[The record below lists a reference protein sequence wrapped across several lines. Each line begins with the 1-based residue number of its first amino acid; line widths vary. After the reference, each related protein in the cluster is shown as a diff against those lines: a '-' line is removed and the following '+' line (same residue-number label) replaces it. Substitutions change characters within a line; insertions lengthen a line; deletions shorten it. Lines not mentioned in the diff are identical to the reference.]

1 METNML
7 LGILIGGSTVAL
19 LAFFAYRVKVSFD
32 RVTRNH
38 EDLNTDI
45 YSSLSQLEKQVDQMI
60 ANIDRSL
67 NDRVDDVHRT
77 MDSRFDKTETKIV
90 DLVKARTKHTRFADK
105 IK

>member
-7 LGILIGGSTVAL
+7 LGVLIGGSTVAL

-38 EDLNTDI
+38 DDLNSDI
-45 YSSLSQLEKQVDQMI
+45 YNSLDQLSTRVDQMI
-60 ANIDRSL
+60 DNVDRSL
-67 NDRVDDVHRT
+67 NDKVDDVYRT
-77 MDSRFDKTETKIV
+77 LDSRFDKTETKLV

>member
-45 YSSLSQLEKQVDQMI
+45 YSSLDQLKNQVDQMI
-60 ANIDRSL
+60 ENVDRSL

-90 DLVKARTKHTRFADK
+90 DLVKARTKHTRFNQ
-105 IK
+105 

>member
-38 EDLNTDI
+38 DDLNSDI
-45 YSSLSQLEKQVDQMI
+45 YNSLDQLKSQVDQMI
-60 ANIDRSL
+60 ANVDRSL
-67 NDRVDDVHRT
+67 TTQIDDVYRT
-77 MDSRFDKTETKIV
+77 LDSRFDKTESRIISQI
-90 DLVKARTKHTRFADK
+90 DK
-105 IK
+105 NK

>member
-45 YSSLSQLEKQVDQMI
+45 YSSLSQLEKQIDQMI
-60 ANIDRSL
+60 DNVDRSL
-67 NDRVDDVHRT
+67 NDRVDDVYRT
-77 MDSRFDKTETKIV
+77 LDSRFDKTETKIV
-90 DLVKARTKHTRFADK
+90 DLVKARTKHTRFNQ
-105 IK
+105 

>member
-7 LGILIGGSTVAL
+7 LGILIGAGTVAL
-19 LAFFAYRVKVSFD
+19 LAVFAYRVKVSFD

-60 ANIDRSL
+60 ENVDRSL
-67 NDRVDDVHRT
+67 NNRVDDVHRT

-90 DLVKARTKHTRFADK
+90 DLVKARTKHTRFNQ
-105 IK
+105 

>member
-1 METNML
+1 MEINML

-45 YSSLSQLEKQVDQMI
+45 YNSLDQFKNKLIEKKMV
-60 ANIDRSL
+60 
-67 NDRVDDVHRT
+67 
-77 MDSRFDKTETKIV
+77 
-90 DLVKARTKHTRFADK
+90 
-105 IK
+105 

>member
-7 LGILIGGSTVAL
+7 LGVLIGGSTVAL

-45 YSSLSQLEKQVDQMI
+45 YNSLDQFKSQVDQME
-60 ANIDRSL
+60 NDVYRSI
-67 NDRVDDVHRT
+67 NGQIDDVYRT
-77 MDSRFDKTETKIV
+77 LDSRFDKTESRIISEVQK
-90 DLVKARTKHTRFADK
+90 KK
-105 IK
+105 

>member
-45 YSSLSQLEKQVDQMI
+45 YNSLSQLESQVDQMI
-60 ANIDRSL
+60 DNVDRSL
-67 NDRVDDVHRT
+67 TTQIDDVYRT
-77 MDSRFDKTETKIV
+77 LDSRFDKTESRIISQI
-90 DLVKARTKHTRFADK
+90 DK
-105 IK
+105 NK

>member
-7 LGILIGGSTVAL
+7 IGILIGSGTVAL

-45 YSSLSQLEKQVDQMI
+45 YSSLSQLEQQVDQMI
-60 ANIDRSL
+60 DNVDRSL
-67 NDRVDDVHRT
+67 NDRVDDVYRT
-77 MDSRFDKTETKIV
+77 LDSRFDKTESRIISQVQK
-90 DLVKARTKHTRFADK
+90 KK
-105 IK
+105 

>member
-45 YSSLSQLEKQVDQMI
+45 YSSLSQLEQQVDQMI
-60 ANIDRSL
+60 DNVDRSL
-67 NDRVDDVHRT
+67 NDRVDDVYRT
-77 MDSRFDKTETKIV
+77 LDSRFDKTETKIV

>member
-38 EDLNTDI
+38 ED
-45 YSSLSQLEKQVDQMI
+45 
-60 ANIDRSL
+60 
-67 NDRVDDVHRT
+67 
-77 MDSRFDKTETKIV
+77 
-90 DLVKARTKHTRFADK
+90 
-105 IK
+105 

>member
-7 LGILIGGSTVAL
+7 LGILIGAGTVAL

-45 YSSLSQLEKQVDQMI
+45 YSSLDQLKNQVDQMI
-60 ANIDRSL
+60 ENVDRSL

-77 MDSRFDKTETKIV
+77 MDSRFDKTEARIV
-90 DLVKARTKHTRFADK
+90 ELVKKRTKNTRFNQ
-105 IK
+105 

>member
-7 LGILIGGSTVAL
+7 LGILIVAGTAAL

-60 ANIDRSL
+60 DNVDRSL
-67 NDRVDDVHRT
+67 NDRVDDVYRT
-77 MDSRFDKTETKIV
+77 LDSRFDKTESRIISQVQK
-90 DLVKARTKHTRFADK
+90 KK
-105 IK
+105 

>member
-38 EDLNTDI
+38 DDLNTDI
-45 YSSLSQLEKQVDQMI
+45 YNSLDQLKSQVDQMI
-60 ANIDRSL
+60 DNVDRSL
-67 NDRVDDVHRT
+67 NTQIDDVYRT
-77 MDSRFDKTETKIV
+77 LDSRFDKTESRIISKV
-90 DLVKARTKHTRFADK
+90 EKNK
-105 IK
+105 

>member
-60 ANIDRSL
+60 DNVDRSL
-67 NDRVDDVHRT
+67 TTQIDDVYRT
-77 MDSRFDKTETKIV
+77 LDSRFDKTESRIISQI
-90 DLVKARTKHTRFADK
+90 DK
-105 IK
+105 NK

>member
-90 DLVKARTKHTRFADK
+90 DLVKARTKHTIFNQ
-105 IK
+105 

>member
-7 LGILIGGSTVAL
+7 LGILIGGGSVAL

-90 DLVKARTKHTRFADK
+90 DLVKARTKHTRFNQ
-105 IK
+105 

>member
-7 LGILIGGSTVAL
+7 LGILIGGGSVAL

-45 YSSLSQLEKQVDQMI
+45 YSSLNQLEKQVDQML

-90 DLVKARTKHTRFADK
+90 DLVKARTKNTRFNQ
-105 IK
+105 

>member
-45 YSSLSQLEKQVDQMI
+45 YNSLDQLKSQVDQMI
-60 ANIDRSL
+60 DHVDRSL
-67 NDRVDDVHRT
+67 TIQIDDVYRT
-77 MDSRFDKTETKIV
+77 LDSRFDKTESRIISKV
-90 DLVKARTKHTRFADK
+90 EKNK
-105 IK
+105 

>member
-7 LGILIGGSTVAL
+7 LGILIGGGSVAL
-19 LAFFAYRVKVSFD
+19 LAFFAYRVKLSFD

-60 ANIDRSL
+60 NNVDRSL
-67 NDRVDDVHRT
+67 NDRVDDVCRT
-77 MDSRFDKTETKIV
+77 LDSRFDKTESRIISQVQK
-90 DLVKARTKHTRFADK
+90 KNK
-105 IK
+105 

>member
-38 EDLNTDI
+38 DDLNSDI
-45 YSSLSQLEKQVDQMI
+45 YNSLDQLKSQVDQMI
-60 ANIDRSL
+60 DNVDRSL
-67 NDRVDDVHRT
+67 NDRVDDVYRT
-77 MDSRFDKTETKIV
+77 LDSRFDKTESRIISEVQK
-90 DLVKARTKHTRFADK
+90 KK
-105 IK
+105 